1 MTKEYVIEA
10 ITKFADILVHFLKRT
25 KVVNLYFLLPADWIK
40 KKIAAKVNMC
50 TIISR
55 IPVIS
60 ESYTYVAINVL
71 F

>member
-60 ESYTYVAINVL
+60 YTYVAINVL